1 MTAQEN
7 IYTMIIIGFIFLF
20 PALYFVRA
28 KRRNLLI
35 FIGILIISFTFV
47 ATSFDLV
54 FNVVGG
60 TTLASL
66 APRMPNLYTT
76 NAEFG
81 TILSLEKMGQWGD
94 FLGGHFNV
102 FAFLVLS
109 ITVYLQYE
117 SNIAQKASNAMD
129 RIERLY
135 KIVDELLKENDD
147 LHTTVKY
154 ILEATSVDNRR
165 ARLQTISK
173 KDLDSLERLKLIY
186 SLIKKEI
193 DMIGDP
199 ITQEHE
205 NEKFSILKITFLK
218 ELEEALVLA
227 EEALET
233 SKILKH

>member
-1 MTAQEN
+1 MTSQEN
-7 IYTMIIIGFIFLF
+7 LYTLIIIVFIFLF
-20 PALYFVRA
+20 PALYLFRA
-28 KRRNLLI
+28 KRHNLLI

-47 ATSFDLV
+47 AISFDLV

-60 TTLASL
+60 TTIASL
-66 APRMPNLYTT
+66 VPRMPNLYITT
-76 NAEFG
+76 AESG
-81 TILSLEKMGQWGD
+81 TVLSLEKMGQWGD

-117 SNIAQKASNAMD
+117 SNVAQKASNAMD

-135 KIVDELLKENDD
+135 KIVDEILKANDD
-147 LHTTVKY
+147 IHTTVKFIY
-154 ILEATSVDNRR
+154 EATSIDNRR
-165 ARLQTISK
+165 ARLYTIPK
-173 KDLDSLERLKLIY
+173 KDLDSLNRLKLIY
-186 SLIKKEI
+186 ALIKKEI

-205 NEKFSILKITFLK
+205 NDKFSILKITFLK

-227 EEALET
+227 EEALIT
-233 SKILKH
+233 SKILEH